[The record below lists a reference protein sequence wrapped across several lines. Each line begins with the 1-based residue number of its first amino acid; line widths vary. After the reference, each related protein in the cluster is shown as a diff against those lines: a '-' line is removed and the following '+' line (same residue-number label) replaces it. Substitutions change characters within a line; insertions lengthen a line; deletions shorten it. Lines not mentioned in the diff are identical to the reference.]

1 MAQKIRSVLLFI
13 VLGVAVG
20 FAVGAVLGFVV
31 MPVNYLGTDISNLRP
46 AQKDDWVLMVSSA
59 YALDNNLGDARQRI
73 YRLDSD
79 PGIATRYLTD
89 VAQRMINQRDVRN
102 ARNVS
107 ALAVALGVGTADM
120 RNYILSATPAP
131 ASK

>member
-1 MAQKIRSVLLFI
+1 MAQKLKSVLLFI
-13 VLGVAVG
+13 VLGLAVG
-20 FAVGAVLGFVV
+20 LAIGAVLGFVV

-59 YALDNNLGDARQRI
+59 YALDNNLSDARQRI

-79 PGIATRYLTD
+79 PAIATRYLAD
-89 VAQRMINQRDVRN
+89 VAQRMINQQNVRN

-107 ALAVALGVGTADM
+107 TLAVALGVGTADI

-131 ASK
+131 AGK